1 MSIVYHCLT
10 CNAPL
15 PSNRFHICPACR
27 QIEAIGRSAKEAAAQ
42 RADAQ
47 QTHTSSYSSGCTHEE
62 AASSDTTASIIVWAI
77 YFIIDYNL
85 NWFFAKLVWGWLKLM
100 YIMFFSWWI

>member
-15 PSNRFHICPACR
+15 PSTRFHICPACR
-27 QIEAIGRSAKEAAAQ
+27 QIEAIERASVVSARPAEVKWAYNS
-42 RADAQ
+42 
-47 QTHTSSYSSGCTHEE
+47 SSYSNVTL
-62 AASSDTTASIIVWAI
+62 ADADRSDTTASIIAWTI

-85 NWFFAKLVWGWLKLM
+85 NWFFAKMIWVWLKLM
-100 YIMFFSWWI
+100 YIMFFSWWL